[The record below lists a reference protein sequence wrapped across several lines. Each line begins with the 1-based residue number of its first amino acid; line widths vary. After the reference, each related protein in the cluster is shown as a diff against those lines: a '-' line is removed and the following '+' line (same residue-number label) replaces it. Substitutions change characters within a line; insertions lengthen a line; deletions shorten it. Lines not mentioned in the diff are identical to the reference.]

1 MRDGKSRNRK
11 RRVAFLETVAV
22 NHIKTTSLITM
33 LLKLIVFGL
42 LTQVS
47 GLVAADSP
55 EPLAPLPDVAMPG
68 TAKVKLG
75 QYLFFDKRLSGDA
88 DRACADCHIPEQ
100 GWAFPEQMSIGYPGT
115 LHYRNAKTVMNVRFA
130 EYFYWDA
137 RLDGGN
143 DLSTQARDS
152 MTDAH
157 FMSADGRIMAQ
168 RLKQIPEY
176 VALFKEA
183 YNGEPYFGLI
193 IKALGDFEKTLISK
207 NVPFDNFLEGDASAL
222 SSEAKEGLA
231 LFQGKAGCI
240 HCHDGMMLSD
250 GEVHATGVPVNPDLF
265 LTERYTTLRSQQM
278 FLGTP
283 NYWNLRQDPGFFAVE
298 KNTRY
303 FGTFLTPSLREV
315 SKTAPYMHN
324 GILPT
329 LASVVDFY
337 DKGGEQAKNKDPRIK
352 PLGLTAAEKA
362 ALVEFL
368 KSLSGDDL
376 GIKTASFAEE
386 KMPKYQLKKWVGE
399 GN

>member
-1 MRDGKSRNRK
+1 
-11 RRVAFLETVAV
+11 
-22 NHIKTTSLITM
+22 
-33 LLKLIVFGL
+33 
-42 LTQVS
+42 
-47 GLVAADSP
+47 
-55 EPLAPLPDVAMPG
+55 
-68 TAKVKLG
+68 
-75 QYLFFDKRLSGDA
+75 
-88 DRACADCHIPEQ
+88 
-100 GWAFPEQMSIGYPGT
+100 
-115 LHYRNAKTVMNVRFA
+115 
-130 EYFYWDA
+130 
-137 RLDGGN
+137 
-143 DLSTQARDS
+143 
-152 MTDAH
+152 
-157 FMSADGRIMAQ
+157 
-168 RLKQIPEY
+168 
-176 VALFKEA
+176 
-183 YNGEPYFGLI
+183 
-193 IKALGDFEKTLISK
+193 
-207 NVPFDNFLEGDASAL
+207 
-222 SSEAKEGLA
+222 
-231 LFQGKAGCI
+231 
-240 HCHDGMMLSD
+240 
-250 GEVHATGVPVNPDLF
+250 
-265 LTERYTTLRSQQM
+265 M

-337 DKGGEQAKNKDPRIK
+337 DRGGEQAKNKDPRIK

>member
-1 MRDGKSRNRK
+1 
-11 RRVAFLETVAV
+11 
-22 NHIKTTSLITM
+22 
-33 LLKLIVFGL
+33 
-42 LTQVS
+42 
-47 GLVAADSP
+47 
-55 EPLAPLPDVAMPG
+55 
-68 TAKVKLG
+68 
-75 QYLFFDKRLSGDA
+75 
-88 DRACADCHIPEQ
+88 
-100 GWAFPEQMSIGYPGT
+100 
-115 LHYRNAKTVMNVRFA
+115 
-130 EYFYWDA
+130 
-137 RLDGGN
+137 
-143 DLSTQARDS
+143 
-152 MTDAH
+152 
-157 FMSADGRIMAQ
+157 
-168 RLKQIPEY
+168 
-176 VALFKEA
+176 
-183 YNGEPYFGLI
+183 
-193 IKALGDFEKTLISK
+193 
-207 NVPFDNFLEGDASAL
+207 
-222 SSEAKEGLA
+222 
-231 LFQGKAGCI
+231 
-240 HCHDGMMLSD
+240 MLSD